1 MRAAYAPSEES
12 STALRAPF
20 LTDGSDVMKHQVL
33 LVDDEPAV
41 VDGLRVALRREPFA
55 THGATSAAEALAL
68 MERVP
73 IDVVLSDEEMPG
85 TAGSE
90 LLARVRERHPD
101 TVRVI
106 LTGRG
111 SLTAAIRAINEGAI
125 FKYLTKPCSPAE
137 VATTLRAAL
146 AERHAAVARTRALES
161 AQRQRALI
169 EELHRAYTSE
179 APDAPA
185 LSLPSPALPPAP
197 APVVVPVA
205 APVAPPHADSPRAKP
220 HYGSLDP
227 KKVASLTPRERD
239 ILSALASGQHVKDIA
254 QDLDISTHTARNHMK
269 AILRKLAVHSQI
281 ELLAKLVGREV

>member
-1 MRAAYAPSEES
+1 MYGAHFGYDAS
-12 STALRAPF
+12 STAPQGPF
-20 LTDGSDVMKHQVL
+20 LPDGSDVMRDQVL

-90 LLARVRERHPD
+90 LLARVRARHPD
-101 TVRVI
+101 TVRLI

-137 VATTLRAAL
+137 VASTLRAAL
-146 AERHAAVARTRALES
+146 VERHAAVARTKALES

-185 LSLPSPALPPAP
+185 LSLPSPAPVS
-197 APVVVPVA
+197 APVSAPVA
-205 APVAPPHADSPRAKP
+205 APQSATSPRAQP
-220 HYGSLDP
+220 HYGTLDP
-227 KKVASLTPRERD
+227 KKVATLTPRERD

-269 AILRKLAVHSQI
+269 AILRKLDVHSQI

>member
-1 MRAAYAPSEES
+1 MHPAYAPHEES
-12 STALRAPF
+12 SRTPQGPF
-20 LTDGSDVMKHQVL
+20 LTDGSDVMKDQVL
-33 LVDDEPAV
+33 LVDDEPAI

-101 TVRVI
+101 TVRLI

-137 VATTLRAAL
+137 VAATLRAAL
-146 AERHAAVARTRALES
+146 AERHAAAARAKALES
-161 AQRQRALI
+161 ALRQRALI
-169 EELHRAYTSE
+169 EELHRAYTGDE
-179 APDAPA
+179 PDAPPA
-185 LSLPSPALPPAP
+185 SAPSPTPVPAP
-197 APVVVPVA
+197 APVN
-205 APVAPPHADSPRAKP
+205 APRLADSPRAQP
-220 HYGSLDP
+220 HYGTLDP
-227 KKVASLTPRERD
+227 KKVATLTPRERD

-269 AILRKLAVHSQI
+269 AILRKLSVHSQI

>member
-20 LTDGSDVMKHQVL
+20 LTDGSDVMKDQVL

-101 TVRVI
+101 TVRLI

-137 VATTLRAAL
+137 VAATLRAAL
-146 AERHAAVARTRALES
+146 AERHAAAARAKALES
-161 AQRQRALI
+161 ALPQRALI

-185 LSLPSPALPPAP
+185 LSLPSPAPVS
-197 APVVVPVA
+197 APVSAPVA
-205 APVAPPHADSPRAKP
+205 APQSATSPRAQP
-220 HYGSLDP
+220 HYGTLDP
-227 KKVASLTPRERD
+227 KKVATLTPRERD

>member
-20 LTDGSDVMKHQVL
+20 VTDGSDVMKHQVL

-146 AERHAAVARTRALES
+146 AERGHRFKPFAGTEMDFGCGQILWREGDGYIVGSDPRRDGTAAG
-161 AQRQRALI
+161 
-169 EELHRAYTSE
+169 Y
-179 APDAPA
+179 
-185 LSLPSPALPPAP
+185 
-197 APVVVPVA
+197 
-205 APVAPPHADSPRAKP
+205 
-220 HYGSLDP
+220 
-227 KKVASLTPRERD
+227 
-239 ILSALASGQHVKDIA
+239 
-254 QDLDISTHTARNHMK
+254 
-269 AILRKLAVHSQI
+269 
-281 ELLAKLVGREV
+281 

>member
-1 MRAAYAPSEES
+1 MRAAYAPYEES

-101 TVRVI
+101 TVRLI

-137 VATTLRAAL
+137 VAATLRAAL
-146 AERHAAVARTRALES
+146 AERHATAARAKALES
-161 AQRQRALI
+161 ALRQRALI
-169 EELHRAYTSE
+169 EELHRAYTGDES
-179 APDAPA
+179 DAPP
-185 LSLPSPALPPAP
+185 LSAPSPAPVS
-197 APVVVPVA
+197 APVSAPVA
-205 APVAPPHADSPRAKP
+205 APQSATSPRAQP
-220 HYGSLDP
+220 HYGTLDP
-227 KKVASLTPRERD
+227 KKVATLTPRERD

>member
-1 MRAAYAPSEES
+1 MR
-12 STALRAPF
+12 
-20 LTDGSDVMKHQVL
+20 DQVL

-90 LLARVRERHPD
+90 LLARVRARHPD
-101 TVRVI
+101 TVRLI

-137 VATTLRAAL
+137 VASTLRAAL
-146 AERHAAVARTRALES
+146 VERHAAVARTKALES

-185 LSLPSPALPPAP
+185 LSLPSPA
-197 APVVVPVA
+197 VVPVTT
-205 APVAPPHADSPRAKP
+205 PRSADSPRAQP
-220 HYGSLDP
+220 HYGTLDP
-227 KKVASLTPRERD
+227 KKVATLTPRERD

-269 AILRKLAVHSQI
+269 AILRKLDVHSQI

>member
-1 MRAAYAPSEES
+1 MHAAYAPHQES
-12 STALRAPF
+12 STAPRAPF

-33 LVDDEPAV
+33 LVDDEPAI

-137 VATTLRAAL
+137 VASTLRAAL

-197 APVVVPVA
+197 APVEAPMA
-205 APVAPPHADSPRAKP
+205 APMAAPLRPRP

-227 KKVASLTPRERD
+227 KKVATLTPRERD

-269 AILRKLAVHSQI
+269 AILRKLDVHSQI

>member
-1 MRAAYAPSEES
+1 
-12 STALRAPF
+12 
-20 LTDGSDVMKHQVL
+20 MKHQVL
-33 LVDDEPAV
+33 LVDDEPAI

-137 VATTLRAAL
+137 VASTLRAAL

-197 APVVVPVA
+197 APVEAPMA
-205 APVAPPHADSPRAKP
+205 APMAAPLRPRP

-227 KKVASLTPRERD
+227 KKVATLTPRERD

-269 AILRKLAVHSQI
+269 AILRKLDVHSQI

>member
-1 MRAAYAPSEES
+1 MHPAYAPHEES
-12 STALRAPF
+12 SRTPQGPF
-20 LTDGSDVMKHQVL
+20 LTDGSDVMKDQVL

-101 TVRVI
+101 TVRLI

-137 VATTLRAAL
+137 VAATLRAAL
-146 AERHAAVARTRALES
+146 AERHAAAARAKALES
-161 AQRQRALI
+161 ALRQRALI

-185 LSLPSPALPPAP
+185 LSLPSPAPVS
-197 APVVVPVA
+197 APVSAPVA
-205 APVAPPHADSPRAKP
+205 APQSATSPRAQP
-220 HYGSLDP
+220 HYGTLDP
-227 KKVASLTPRERD
+227 KKVATLTPRERD

-269 AILRKLAVHSQI
+269 AILRKLDVHSQI

>member
-1 MRAAYAPSEES
+1 MHAAYAPHQES
-12 STALRAPF
+12 STAPRAPF

-33 LVDDEPAV
+33 LVDDEPAI

-137 VATTLRAAL
+137 VASTLRAAL

-185 LSLPSPALPPAP
+185 LSLPSPAP
-197 APVVVPVA
+197 APVEAAMA
-205 APVAPPHADSPRAKP
+205 APMAAPLRPRP

-227 KKVASLTPRERD
+227 KKVATLTPRERD

-269 AILRKLAVHSQI
+269 AILRKLDVHSQI